1 VDIVGSRIKC
11 RANKASFLLTE
22 VCLRHSLLWVGS
34 GLSLSKF
41 LEPSITLEQRSVR
54 WLLQKSCGFEN
65 QRVAPYFLS
74 IPEFAYTFAY
84 TPTLTTRRAP
94 VYNGLSWVSALIT
107 REPKQDLK
115 LTKSQLLRQKV
126 WFGHLSVTL
135 SNGKGAKKCVGN
147 YYTVYRV
154 AIPIDYGLMGC
165 LRPTGDFHWLRCH
178 LLFLI

>member
-74 IPEFAYTFAY
+74 IPEFAYTFTY

-94 VYNGLSWVSALIT
+94 VYSGLPWASALIILWSQVQVLVGPP
-107 REPKQDLK
+107 EKQ
-115 LTKSQLLRQKV
+115 
-126 WFGHLSVTL
+126 TL
-135 SNGKGAKKCVGN
+135 ISNGGGFV
-147 YYTVYRV
+147 
-154 AIPIDYGLMGC
+154 
-165 LRPTGDFHWLRCH
+165 F
-178 LLFLI
+178 